1 MDDSDE
7 EVKMVKRPRHR
18 VRFRIM
24 EDDGDDDLS
33 VDLQPSADSSQEA
46 KYVTHQS
53 NSAQSIRRG
62 GHAFCQYLYDV
73 PSDDVPAA
81 NPGPVKDGT
90 PVDTSSVSTPKT
102 AGGGVYHVEPSRC
115 PPNERPGLLYF
126 YGNGIQLADT
136 QTYPRPV
143 HIALNGK
150 LHGLM
155 HLEDSGRS
163 IRYHSR
169 YRNISSYYDEMGMKI
184 TFGSLS
190 IHEYKY
196 ILKHNWLFFVNEFE
210 TEFGRERIPLI
221 LRRKIDRSRK
231 LLNMS
236 PVDWP
241 LVHSVDRYG
250 RLYQSEQR

>member
-7 EVKMVKRPRHR
+7 EVKMVKRPHHR

-33 VDLQPSADSSQEA
+33 VDLQLSADSPTAA
-46 KYVTHQS
+46 KSVTLQS

-81 NPGPVKDGT
+81 NPGPVKEDT

-102 AGGGVYHVEPSRC
+102 AGGGVFHVELSRC

-155 HLEDSGRS
+155 HLENSGQS
-163 IRYHSR
+163 VRYHSR

-190 IHEYKY
+190 IHEYKF
-196 ILKHNWLFFVNEFE
+196 ILKHNWLFFVMEFE
-210 TEFGRERIPLI
+210 KEFGRERVPLV

-231 LLNMS
+231 LLYMD
-236 PVDWP
+236 PVEWP
-241 LVHSVDRYG
+241 LIHSVDRYG